1 MQQTSS
7 SRHDSMSTKK
17 GTQPKKRASTA
28 SSVTSHQAHLD
39 RTASTLRLS
48 PGQLVVM
55 VRTQEEMNKPNLE
68 ERKHVLM
75 RKQIKYEG

>member
-1 MQQTSS
+1 
-7 SRHDSMSTKK
+7 MSTKK
-17 GTQPKKRASTA
+17 DTQPKKRA
-28 SSVTSHQAHLD
+28 
-39 RTASTLRLS
+39 RTASNDTSHEAHLERTASALRMS
-48 PGQLVVM
+48 PGKLVVM